1 MNHPASHS
9 DLTEKFK
16 RDSVAERR
24 VGANNRCK
32 CGESRVKALVGK
44 TGICVECQRR
54 KNGRATFDNHHVA
67 GRRNCRTTVAVP
79 VNDHRARL
87 SEDQRDWPYCTLENP
102 EGCPLLTA
110 AACVRGF
117 IDMIHYLTD
126 EFLFWIAEILETL
139 SLWLR
144 ERLGPGW
151 WEKTPVERFS
161 KRS

>member
-1 MNHPASHS
+1 MNHSATHS
-9 DLTEKFK
+9 DITEKFK

-44 TGICVECQRR
+44 SGVCVRCQRS
-54 KNGRATFDNHHVA
+54 RAGKSTFDEHHVA

-87 SEDQRDWPYCTLENP
+87 SEDQRNWPNRTLENP

-110 AACVRGF
+110 AACIRGF
-117 IDMIHYLTD
+117 IDMVHYLID
-126 EFLFWIAEILETL
+126 EFLFWIAEMLEAL
-139 SLWLR
+139 SPWLR
-144 ERLGPGW
+144 ERLGPRW
-151 WEKTPVERFS
+151 WVKMPVEGFS
-161 KRS
+161 KGK